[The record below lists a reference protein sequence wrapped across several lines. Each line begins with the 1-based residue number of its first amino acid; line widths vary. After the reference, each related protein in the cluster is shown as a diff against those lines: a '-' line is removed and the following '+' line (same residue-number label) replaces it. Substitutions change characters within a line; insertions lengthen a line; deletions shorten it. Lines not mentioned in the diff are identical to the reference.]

1 MATSPMPVAFELTLY
16 IVTEFQQ
23 IIKAFLGGGCHRG
36 GPVKPSFRG
45 WKLIWDPCGT
55 MWLVSRLCVCGGGE
69 VVGAEG
75 RGLVCRSAVRPCA
88 VEESG
93 AKDFLLGRDQR
104 TQSVLPGRF
113 LSRPTPASLP
123 SFHPTPSTVP
133 TGGRLYLPSV
143 DAILECGTCQ
153 WTGPWSWAPPPAGR
167 LRVWEA
173 GAGPGKTCHQSCLSN
188 SLLQWRREGC
198 RVTADG

>member
-1 MATSPMPVAFELTLY
+1 MATSPMPMALEDLGAQVAFELTLY

-23 IIKAFLGGGCHRG
+23 IIKAFLGGGCQRG

-55 MWLVSRLCVCGGGE
+55 MWLVSRLCVCVWWGE

-93 AKDFLLGRDQR
+93 AKDFLLGSDQR

-113 LSRPTPASLP
+113 LSRPTPPHSRAS
-123 SFHPTPSTVP
+123 T
-133 TGGRLYLPSV
+133 
-143 DAILECGTCQ
+143 
-153 WTGPWSWAPPPAGR
+153 PPPA
-167 LRVWEA
+167 LSLQVA
-173 GAGPGKTCHQSCLSN
+173 GSTCQVLM
-188 SLLQWRREGC
+188 LF
-198 RVTADG
+198 

>member
-1 MATSPMPVAFELTLY
+1 MGVIGAVQLSQVSEVGSSFGTPVE
-16 IVTEFQQ
+16 
-23 IIKAFLGGGCHRG
+23 
-36 GPVKPSFRG
+36 
-45 WKLIWDPCGT
+45 PCGLCPDC
-55 MWLVSRLCVCGGGE
+55 MCVCMVVAG
-69 VVGAEG
+69 VVGAECG
-75 RGLVCRSAVRPCA
+75 GLVCQQQLDPVQWKSQGP
-88 VEESG
+88 
-93 AKDFLLGRDQR
+93 R
-104 TQSVLPGRF
+104 TSCLEGIREHRVCYLGRF
-113 LSRPTPASLP
+113 LSRPTPLSLP

-133 TGGRLYLPSV
+133 TGGRLYLPSA

-153 WTGPWSWAPPPAGR
+153 WTGPWSWVPPPAGR